1 MLHLY
6 CLFIDSIDEL
16 FLIEE
21 TEEVSVEMVS
31 VDSDSEILESE
42 MLDFLLEDRLVV
54 DFKYRSLTELVKFGL
69 NNSYLFS
76 NK

>member
-1 MLHLY
+1 
-6 CLFIDSIDEL
+6 
-16 FLIEE
+16 
-21 TEEVSVEMVS
+21 MVS